1 MSELAAGVDSGAS
14 FGDGTPIYIILISLT
29 RCDKYVIVELMKK
42 DFLETVIEE
51 QKILDIGLKQ
61 SKANK
66 KERLDKEKSKR
77 FPTAEERWPRRGIVI
92 KND

>member
-1 MSELAAGVDSGAS
+1 MVPGAS
-14 FGDGTPIYIILISLT
+14 SEGRTPLYIILRSLT
-29 RCDKYVIVELMKK
+29 RCDIYVIIPIIMTK

-66 KERLDKEKSKR
+66 KERLEKEKTISEQLQDELE
-77 FPTAEERWPRRGIVI
+77 PID
-92 KND
+92 ND

>member
-1 MSELAAGVDSGAS
+1 
-14 FGDGTPIYIILISLT
+14 
-29 RCDKYVIVELMKK
+29 MKK

-66 KERLDKEKSKR
+66 KERLDKEKTISEQLQDELE
-77 FPTAEERWPRRGIVI
+77 PI
-92 KND
+92 NDFLE

>member
-1 MSELAAGVDSGAS
+1 M
-14 FGDGTPIYIILISLT
+14 T
-29 RCDKYVIVELMKK
+29 K

-61 SKANK
+61 SKQNK
-66 KERLDKEKSKR
+66 KERTER
-77 FPTAEERWPRRGIVI
+77 FPTAEERWPRRVIVI